1 MREKYV
7 TIRKNNLIACGVI
20 SLVVSLFMC
29 FIIVGSVN
37 LFNNV
42 VVPIFAD
49 SDEENAIEKVE
60 VYEETTKIIEREE
73 VVEVEKSMYKMREV
87 GSFGLTSYCPC
98 SICCDQYAAS
108 PIGKTG
114 SIGVGVYEGITFAVD
129 PNVIPYGSK
138 IYIEDV
144 GVGIATD
151 CGGAIKGR
159 RIDVY
164 IPDHQRAREFGTMGG
179 VPKKVYILE

>member
-1 MREKYV
+1 M
-7 TIRKNNLIACGVI
+7 IC
-20 SLVVSLFMC
+20 LVV
-29 FIIVGSVN
+29 VGTVN
-37 LFNNV
+37 LFRSV
-42 VVPIFAD
+42 VIPIFAG
-49 SDEENAIEKVE
+49 SDETISVDAVE
-60 VYEETTKIIEREE
+60 IYEEETKIIEKEE
-73 VVEVEKSMYKMREV
+73 VVNVDKNIYNMKLV

-138 IYIEDV
+138 LYIEDV

-151 CGGAIKGR
+151 CGGAIKGN

-164 IPDHQRAREFGTMGG
+164 IPNHQRAREFGTMGG

>member
-1 MREKYV
+1 MKEKYV
-7 TIRKNNLIACGVI
+7 TVRKNNLIVCAII
-20 SLVVSLFMC
+20 SLIVSIIICLTVVG
-29 FIIVGSVN
+29 IVN
-37 LFNNV
+37 LFNSV
-42 VVPIFAD
+42 VVPIFAG
-49 SDEENAIEKVE
+49 SDEKISVDSVE
-60 VYEETTKIIEREE
+60 VYEEETKIIEKEE
-73 VVEVEKSMYKMREV
+73 IVNIDKDVYTMDLV

-138 IYIEDV
+138 LYIEDV

-151 CGGAIKGR
+151 CGGAIKGN

-179 VPKKVYILE
+179 VPKKVYILK